1 MACGSLHTAEKQW
14 KSRAETKLV
23 WFMPRCILFCGNR
36 KTKKTFPNITITIDR
51 TGGFL
56 AKAGFFFY
64 LVRALQRRRCRWR
77 QTMEA
82 CLQSDA
88 DRCNNGDDGRYQN
101 KRVFLVFFDT
111 PNTGK
116 YWWAKKYFT
125 FSENPEK
132 DPFLPMCLQIPLR
145 NSFIISD
152 VIIQS
157 FQVTS

>member
-1 MACGSLHTAEKQW
+1 MAFAATPGKTVKTEC
-14 KSRAETKLV
+14 RVKLV
-23 WFMPRCILFCGNR
+23 WTMLRCILFCGNR

-88 DRCNNGDDGRYQN
+88 DRCNNGDDSRYQN

-111 PNTGK
+111 PDTGK
-116 YWWAKKYFT
+116 YWWATNCLKKICEMVSILYLCSVF
-125 FSENPEK
+125 
-132 DPFLPMCLQIPLR
+132 PMKACQRTCILQGER
-145 NSFIISD
+145 H
-152 VIIQS
+152 
-157 FQVTS
+157 T